1 LYIHNYFKQP
11 VKLFENNFD
20 DLILHID
27 RMKISAFI
35 IYLFIAIVN
44 TNSCS
49 KNNDCKG
56 KADDRACIE
65 IYKPVC
71 GCDGKT
77 YPNDCYAQRAGVKK
91 WKEGECATRR

>member
-1 LYIHNYFKQP
+1 LFIHNYLKQR

-20 DLILHID
+20 ELFLIPGK
-27 RMKISAFI
+27 MKITAFI
-35 IYLFIAIVN
+35 IYFFIAIVN
-44 TNSCS
+44 TISCS
-49 KNNDCKG
+49 KNNNCKG
-56 KADDRACIE
+56 NADERACIE

-91 WKEGECATRR
+91 WTEGVCAR